1 MIATLDAAT
10 STETASHG
18 DDPVTALPA
27 PEPAQPRKPR
37 RKLLAPLPAIG
48 MVGVVMLAASIPA
61 IAVYQTWAAQRGVRI
76 AWDIVGPPCPPVAEP
91 AKASF
96 GRLSAKVFT
105 YEGVRFERRFGH
117 ASCVAPLEKGF
128 MNGEFYRV
136 CQFSGPETVRVT
148 TGSGTVAFRPGVGR
162 TVTVTVRKGH
172 VTCVVAGWFK
182 P

>member
-1 MIATLDAAT
+1 M
-10 STETASHG
+10 
-18 DDPVTALPA
+18 TALPA
-27 PEPAQPRKPR
+27 PDPVQTRKPW
-37 RKLLAPLPAIG
+37 RKRLAMLPAIG
-48 MVGVVMLAASIPA
+48 MLGVVLLAASIPA
-61 IAVYQTWAAQRGVRI
+61 FAVYQTWATQRGVRI
-76 AWDIVGPPCPPVAEP
+76 AWDIVGPPCPTVAEP

-96 GRLSAKVFT
+96 GRLGAKVFT

-148 TGSGTVAFRPGVGR
+148 NGSETLAFKPGVGR
-162 TVTVTVRKGH
+162 TATVKVQKGR
-172 VTCVVAGWFK
+172 VTCVVAGWFR